1 MSNKVGLSRLEINS
15 SYCPKLMIVHTKFV
29 HMEMGGIGVCISI
42 GLVNVHSVDMIG
54 AMGDNWFHS
63 IVV

>member
-15 SYCPKLMIVHTKFV
+15 SYCPKRMIVHTKFV
-29 HMEMGGIGVCISI
+29 LEMGGIGVCISI
-42 GLVNVHSVDMIG
+42 GLFNVHSVDMIG
-54 AMGDNWFHS
+54 TMGDNWFHS